1 MFWEGASVISGS
13 SIIMFWLDKLY
24 QIRLPWIS
32 RKDRAAHSKT
42 NCELLVGNIVEE
54 DGETVVIL
62 QAPVIISMTD

>member
-1 MFWEGASVISGS
+1 
-13 SIIMFWLDKLY
+13 MFWLDKLY